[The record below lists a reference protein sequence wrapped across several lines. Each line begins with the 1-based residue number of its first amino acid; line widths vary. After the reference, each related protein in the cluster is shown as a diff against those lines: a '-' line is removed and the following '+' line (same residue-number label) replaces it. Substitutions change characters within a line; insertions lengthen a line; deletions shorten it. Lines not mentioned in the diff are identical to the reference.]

1 MNLFPSN
8 NCTASLSLLIPD
20 TVAPSCAISVV
31 LTLIVNALL
40 TTQILSYNIAEIS
53 SNDFNS
59 VVVSFVESVVE
70 AIYGSNKTLSIL
82 GPTLSDFSSL
92 NSLLEQ
98 WYSFPALSVINKSI
112 VWFFPSIL

>member
-53 SNDFNS
+53 SNDFYS
-59 VVVSFVESVVE
+59 VVDSFVESIVEVV
-70 AIYGSNKTLSIL
+70 YGSNETLSIF

-98 WYSFPALSVINKSI
+98 
-112 VWFFPSIL
+112 